1 MPPSI
6 FIKSLDVSAPWWLR
20 GGHAQTIW
28 PAYATRA
35 AVGVPPYQRERIFTP
50 DQDFVDVDWVRSAS
64 PLSPLMV
71 LFHGLEGNSQ
81 SHYALAFAQS
91 AQARH
96 WAYAVPH
103 FRGCSG
109 EINRAPRAYHSGDF
123 EEIGWMLSQIAQR
136 HKGPIVAVGVS
147 MGGNALLRWAQE
159 MGASAAT
166 VVSAVASIGAP
177 LDLAAA
183 GAALSRGINR
193 RLYTPMFL
201 RSMKPRAMRKLAQF
215 PGLFDA
221 DALRRASDLHAFDN
235 VFTAPLHGFRNTDDY
250 WQRASAAPHMQR
262 LKLPSLVINAEN
274 DPFVPAHSLPSATD
288 LKNNPA
294 IEIWRTRHGGHIGY
308 WQGPEAAT
316 RLSETVAGWLETRIE
331 PSMDMPR
338 AASGRDG
345 GRP

>member
-1 MPPSI
+1 MHPSI
-6 FIKSLDVSAPWWLR
+6 SINALDRLAPWWLP

-28 PAYATRA
+28 PAYATRI
-35 AVGVPPYQRERIFTP
+35 AVGVPPYQRERWITP
-50 DQDFVDVDWVRSAS
+50 DLDFVDVDWVHSTS
-64 PLSPLMV
+64 PLSPLLV

-81 SHYALAFAQS
+81 SHYALAFARS
-91 AQARH
+91 AQARG

-123 EEIGWMLSQIAQR
+123 EEIGWILSEIARR

-159 MGASAAT
+159 MGMGAAAT
-166 VVSAVASIGAP
+166 VRAVASIGVP

-183 GAALSRGINR
+183 GRALSRGINR

-221 DALRRASDLHAFDN
+221 EALRRASDLHAFDN
-235 VFTAPLHGFRNTDDY
+235 VFTAPLHGFKNTDDY
-250 WQRASAAPHMQR
+250 WRRASAAPHMQR
-262 LKLPSLVINAEN
+262 LQLPSLVVNAEN
-274 DPFVPAHSLPSATD
+274 DPFVPAHSLPSASE
-288 LKNNPA
+288 LKRNAN
-294 IEIWRTRHGGHIGY
+294 IETWRTRHGGHIGY
-308 WQGPEAAT
+308 WQGTPAAT
-316 RLSETVAGWLETRIE
+316 HLSETVVDWLKTRIE
-331 PSMDMPR
+331 P
-338 AASGRDG
+338 
-345 GRP
+345 